1 MTIAAVC
8 NRCRAAYNLPDHQA
22 GKKVRCKR
30 CDNVF
35 LVAEPVPEVLP
46 ARPAVVAARP
56 QPQPQPRQAV
66 TATRPAARQAAETMV
81 APPPGR
87 SVLPWVVGGVVACV
101 GILMAGIITVVLLL
115 RPKPAAPGVAEK
127 PAEPAVQQPAFPQP
141 PVQPFNQP
149 PPAFVP
155 PVQQQP
161 AFQPDPPAPPPP
173 APAGNAAA
181 AGGELSREA
190 RDKVKRGTVYIRV
203 TMPDGS
209 KASGSGFFGAQDAR
223 NVVLT
228 NAHVIGMLSPD
239 SQQPR
244 AVEVVINS
252 GEANE
257 RKVPARVL
265 GVDRASDLAVLD
277 VGDPAGMPEPLTV
290 KSAAGLGELD
300 KVYVFGF
307 PLGERLGKEITV
319 RPSSVSAL
327 RKKNGVLDRIQVN
340 GGMDPGN
347 SGGPVVDT
355 SGSVVGV
362 AVSGIVGRQINFAI
376 PGERVHA
383 ILNGRI
389 AAMGIGQPFID
400 GGRPGVPVKIEIIDP
415 RQRITDVAVEVWTG
429 DPPPGGNGTRPPA
442 DAAPQPQPGDSTHVR
457 HKLDLKDGAYTGEV
471 PLPEPLAG
479 KVYWVQPVWTRAG
492 AGDHWTAASVYRFAS
507 PPVERKPANLV
518 VGRQVGSRLL
528 TLTVTNS
535 LRVGSSDDAEEVA
548 SMKTQA
554 QFLEQ
559 TVRATNQG
567 SLLSLTYR
575 DAQRSIIEDGKAT
588 PSKLL
593 EQVRQVLPRM
603 RAVVVTDG
611 NGNVKQSALDPA
623 ALQGAF
629 NLAEPMK
636 QFHEPLG
643 QALETMATPLPNKR
657 VVAKERWRWVLALPI
672 PTPRRH
678 QLGRINMLYTY
689 LGSRTRN
696 GRPEAVISIEGTVQ
710 GAPGKEKQ
718 FGGTATGTAL
728 VDLTTGLVSMAE
740 VKVSLDMEISVR
752 ELGGPA
758 PGAGVPETIRVRS
771 TLVVRQE
778 RDLGAGR

>member
-1 MTIAAVC
+1 MAIGAVC
-8 NRCRAAYNLPDHQA
+8 PQCRAAYSLPDHQA

-30 CDNVF
+30 CDSIF
-35 LVAEPVPEVLP
+35 PVAEPAPEVLP
-46 ARPAVVAARP
+46 ARAAQVTARP
-56 QPQPQPRQAV
+56 QPQPRPRQAV
-66 TATRPAARQAAETMV
+66 TAVRPAASKAAQTMV

-87 SVLPWVVGGVVACV
+87 SALPWVVGGGVACV
-101 GILMAGIITVVLLL
+101 GILMAGVITVLLLL
-115 RPKPAAPGVAEK
+115 RPKPPAPVIVEK
-127 PAEPAVQQPAFPQP
+127 PTEAAVLPPAFQP

-149 PPAFVP
+149 PPIQPA
-155 PVQQQP
+155 QQPP
-161 AFQPDPPAPPPP
+161 AFQPDPPAPQPP
-173 APAGNAAA
+173 APAGGNAAA
-181 AGGELSREA
+181 AGELTREA
-190 RDKVKRGTVYIRV
+190 RDKVKHATVYIRV

-209 KASGSGFFGAQDAR
+209 KASGSGFFGASDAR

-228 NAHVIGMLSPD
+228 NAHVIGMLAPD

-244 AVEVVINS
+244 AVEVVVNS

-257 RKVPARVL
+257 RKLAARVL

-277 VGDPAGMPEPLTV
+277 VGDPAGLPEPLTV

-319 RPSSVSAL
+319 RPSSVSSL
-327 RKKNGVLDRIQVN
+327 RKKNGVLDRVQVN

-347 SGGPVVDT
+347 SGGPVVDA
-355 SGSVVGV
+355 SGHVVGV

-389 AAMGIGQPFID
+389 AEMGIGQPFVD
-400 GGRPGVPVKIEIIDP
+400 SGRTGVPVRVELIDP
-415 RQRITDVAVEVWTG
+415 RQRISRVALEVWTG
-429 DPPPGGNGTRPPA
+429 DPPPGGAGTRPPG
-442 DAAPQPQPGDSTHVR
+442 DVAPQPQPGDSTHIR
-457 HKLDLKDGAYTGEV
+457 HELNPVNGAFTGEV

-479 KVYWVQPVWTRAG
+479 KVYWVQPVWTRVAG
-492 AGDHWTAASVYRFAS
+492 GDHWAAAGVYRFPS
-507 PPVERKPANLV
+507 SPVERKPATLV
-518 VGRQVGSRLL
+518 VGRPVGPRLL

-535 LRVGSSDDAEEVA
+535 LRVGSGEDAEEVGR
-548 SMKTQA
+548 MQTQA

-559 TVRATNQG
+559 TVRASNQG
-567 SLLSLTYR
+567 SVLSLTYR
-575 DAQRSIIEDGKAT
+575 DAKREIFEDGKAT

-593 EQVRQVLPRM
+593 EQVRPFLPRM
-603 RAVVVTDG
+603 RALVQTDG
-611 NGNVKQSALDPA
+611 NGNITQNVLDPA
-623 ALQGAF
+623 LLQAAF
-629 NLAEPMK
+629 NQAEALK

-657 VVAKERWRWVLALPI
+657 VVAKERWRWVLALPV

-689 LGSRTRN
+689 LGTRTRN

-718 FGGTATGTAL
+718 FGGNATGTAL
-728 VDLTTGLVSMAE
+728 VDLTTGLVSSAE
-740 VKVSLDMEISVR
+740 VKVNLDMELSVR

-758 PGAGVPETIRVRS
+758 PGGGVPETVRVRS

-778 RDLGAGR
+778 RDLGVSPR